1 MVFVNSLLFWGLA
14 ISLAGALWVD
24 TDNQTVMDSH
34 RETYKVPTMGLLTA
48 VLYLMFEAKRSSVCT
63 QCNACNEN
71 LWYTLLKTIDMNAQP
86 KSA

>member
-34 RETYKVPTMGLLTA
+34 RETYKVPTMRPTDGSPL
-48 VLYLMFEAKRSSVCT
+48 FEV
-63 QCNACNEN
+63 
-71 LWYTLLKTIDMNAQP
+71 
-86 KSA
+86 